1 MNQALCLNDQPT
13 TPRGVHSVDTIER
26 RKHLALCLFRSQ
38 IHATVICFSLSS
50 LGVLNKTTLSL
61 LFRSGK
67 CKTLDCNPIVVGG
80 IEDHVHLLTTFGRKL
95 SIAETVKEVKRGSN
109 QWVQNEL
116 GIRGF
121 KWQSGYGVFSVSQ
134 SQLDVVRQY
143 IENQEQHHASRGF
156 QDEFRMLLNRH
167 ELEWDERYVW
177 D

>member
-1 MNQALCLNDQPT
+1 MPQSFA
-13 TPRGVHSVDTIER
+13 SVYLHWVFSTKQRYPYFSDRVKRIE
-26 RKHLALCLFRSQ
+26 LFS
-38 IHATVICFSLSS
+38 I
-50 LGVLNKTTLSL
+50 LG
-61 LFRSGK
+61 GK

-167 ELEWDERYVW
+167 ELEWDGRYVW